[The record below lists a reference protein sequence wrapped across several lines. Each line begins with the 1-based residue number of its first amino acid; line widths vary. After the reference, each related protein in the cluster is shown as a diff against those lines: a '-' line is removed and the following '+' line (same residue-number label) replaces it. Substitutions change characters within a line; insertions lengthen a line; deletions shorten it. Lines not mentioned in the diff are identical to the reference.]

1 MQKQYMEMNVKLPFK
16 MIKRKNW
23 YVAKCPVLDVSSQG
37 ENEKKAKENL
47 IEALSVFL
55 FTCIEN
61 GTLDAV
67 LKECGF
73 SAIQTPSRKKKLN
86 IPKSEYVNI
95 PIHLLTSQSRQS
107 RCRA

>member
-1 MQKQYMEMNVKLPFK
+1 MSVKLPFK

-37 ENEKKAKENL
+37 DNEKKAKDNL
-47 IEALSVFL
+47 IEALSLFL
-55 FTCIEN
+55 FTCFEN

-73 SAIQTPSRKKKLN
+73 SAVPIPGKRKLPKT
-86 IPKSEYVNI
+86 PKSEYIDI
-95 PIHLLTSQSRQS
+95 PLHLLASSSCQN
-107 RCRA
+107 RCHA

>member
-1 MQKQYMEMNVKLPFK
+1 MNVKLPFK

-23 YVAKCPVLDVSSQG
+23 YVAKCQVLDVSSQG

-47 IEALSVFL
+47 IEALSLFL
-55 FTCIEN
+55 FTCFEN

-73 SAIQTPSRKKKLN
+73 SAVPLPMKRKLQRTQKAEYID
-86 IPKSEYVNI
+86 IPL
-95 PIHLLTSQSRQS
+95 HLLASSSGQN
-107 RCRA
+107 RCHA